1 MEWWCKCSKL
11 KGIRRAAVSQCRPA
25 FFQTL
30 TWEKCLAQSA
40 SRKTRES
47 YLLITA
53 LINSDGYKAADAE
66 EKAHATA
73 GWQGDF
79 PPSSSWGKDNTSRW
93 STVIRYFRGF
103 NLPISLVYLLT
114 PDSLLLP
121 PPQIS
126 PDFKFRRWHFCTS
139 IWLFSKYRRWFF
151 SIEFYSKIH
160 KNWEV

>member
-1 MEWWCKCSKL
+1 VEWWCKCSKL

-30 TWEKCLAQSA
+30 TCEKCLAQSA
-40 SRKTRES
+40 SRETRES

-93 STVIRYFRGF
+93 SNVIRYFHGF

-121 PPQIS
+121 PSQIS
-126 PDFKFRRWHFCTS
+126 TDLSLEGNISAHQSGCFPNSLVFSS
-139 IWLFSKYRRWFF
+139 ILQ
-151 SIEFYSKIH
+151 
-160 KNWEV
+160 KNSQQLRHPK